1 MSNTSKILLVT
12 IIATSILLGL
22 GYAAIQNITLS
33 IEGTA
38 TAAADQS
45 NFLVKFTG
53 TPTVSELTKVS
64 ANIET
69 NTKATI
75 NVTGLNQSGQTATAT
90 YEIINQSSDLSADLA
105 VATTN
110 SNTEYFTLTSEL
122 ADTSLTSGEST
133 TVTVTVILTKT
144 PIDGPVS
151 STIGVNLTAA
161 PVQPGEEGSSGITN
175 GSSTT
180 PSTEI
185 KTFQNLTKADAGKY
199 VDLGNSFINTE
210 STADDWR
217 LAVIGPDASVL
228 VLDDCLPVTAIPE
241 NDILEIDANT
251 YPYGV
256 WSNDTVNNL
265 ITNFYEYTDWSF
277 LANGVNH
284 IQVVAT
290 PSLLYLKDTYNYLA
304 GTNYTTT
311 NLTLNKDELGEYSEL
326 CFPSIASKSGNLGYW
341 IQTQTST
348 GDQLYYVDCVDDT
361 LSSATPDTKNI
372 GIRPCIFLPST
383 TQYIETNGVITIVK

>member
-90 YEIINQSSDLSADLA
+90 YEIINKSSDLSADLA

-151 STIGVNLTAA
+151 STIGVNLIAA

-217 LAVIGPDASVL
+217 LIYLNSYAAVIVL
-228 VLDDCLPVTAIPE
+228 EDCMPATSIPTH
-241 NDILEIDANT
+241 NNLATDST
-251 YPYGV
+251 QYPYGV
-256 WSNDTVNNL
+256 WTNGSYNDL
-265 ITNFYEYTDWSF
+265 INTFVEDSLWAY
-277 LANGVNH
+277 LANGVENLD
-284 IQVVAT
+284 IVAT
-290 PSLLYLKDTYNYLA
+290 PALLELVDTYDYLA
-304 GTNYTTT
+304 GTNYNTTT
-311 NLTLNKDELGEYSEL
+311 FAINKDELGDYYDL
-326 CFPSIASKSGNLGYW
+326 CVPNITTANGNIGYW
-341 IQTQTST
+341 LRTSAT
-348 GDQLYYVDCVDDT
+348 DSNLYYVDCVNGT
-361 LSSATPDTKNI
+361 LSTTTSDAKNI
-372 GIRPCIFLPST
+372 GIRPCIYLPLT